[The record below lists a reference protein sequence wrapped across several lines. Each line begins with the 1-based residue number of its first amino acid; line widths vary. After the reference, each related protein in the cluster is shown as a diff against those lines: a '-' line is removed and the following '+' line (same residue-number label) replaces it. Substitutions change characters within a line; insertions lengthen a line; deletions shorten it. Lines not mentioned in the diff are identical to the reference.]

1 MAKVF
6 ASLVRKGKI
15 TLDDIKDETMREEVR
30 KSLEG

>member
-30 KSLEG
+30 KILEG